1 MVAKSARTY
10 QKNEKVVI
18 KKRPFIIQGTCYGAF
33 AKGPTFVGVLFGKI
47 NTVYDLDEVLSNV

>member
-33 AKGPTFVGVLFGKI
+33 TKEEIQTKKKRTGKYIGVKGS
-47 NTVYDLDEVLSNV
+47 DDE